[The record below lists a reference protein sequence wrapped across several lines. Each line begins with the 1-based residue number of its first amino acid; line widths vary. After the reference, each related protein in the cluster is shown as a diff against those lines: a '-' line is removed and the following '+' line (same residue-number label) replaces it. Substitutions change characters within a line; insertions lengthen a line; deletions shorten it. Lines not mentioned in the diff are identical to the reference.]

1 MDRRVS
7 TGRRAGLDY
16 GQRVRGSDELQRRTT
31 HSGELHGLRRRAA
44 NSGDERQRTSDER
57 GVLEGEANSSRQEWG
72 GSAAFY
78 REQEGRRKGH
88 WWSSSVLPFPARN
101 GRRNGRRERKNKSP
115 LTRWI
120 NHAHKR
126 TDGGFSNGHAG
137 SSGVSASD
145 SAVRAE
151 SVTRGSSR
159 ASGSRGCA
167 RGRQSAAERARR
179 GRLHARGQRVGERS
193 GEGERKQRGERE
205 WSGGGREEL
214 GEREW
219 EREKRERER
228 ET

>member
-1 MDRRVS
+1 
-7 TGRRAGLDY
+7 
-16 GQRVRGSDELQRRTT
+16 
-31 HSGELHGLRRRAA
+31 
-44 NSGDERQRTSDER
+44 
-57 GVLEGEANSSRQEWG
+57 VLEREANSSRQEWG

-88 WWSSSVLPFPARN
+88 WWSSSVLPFPPRN

-137 SSGVSASD
+137 SSGVSASG

-159 ASGSRGCA
+159 ASGSCGCA
-167 RGRQSAAERARR
+167 RSCLASAREAERARR
-179 GRLHARGQRVGERS
+179 GEQWGRLLACARLEGGARGGAPVGRPGGSWRVA
-193 GEGERKQRGERE
+193 
-205 WSGGGREEL
+205 L
-214 GEREW
+214 
-219 EREKRERER
+219 KRERE
-228 ET
+228 

>member
-137 SSGVSASD
+137 SSGVSASG

-159 ASGSRGCA
+159 ASGSCGCA
-167 RGRQSAAERARR
+167 RSCLASAREAERARR
-179 GRLHARGQRVGERS
+179 GEQWGRLLACARLEGGARGGAPVGRPGGSWRVA
-193 GEGERKQRGERE
+193 
-205 WSGGGREEL
+205 L
-214 GEREW
+214 
-219 EREKRERER
+219 KRERE
-228 ET
+228 